1 MGMIDARR
9 WSLQCVRF
17 LEFDDNAFMLRSM
30 KSTKIWIMNLSTERS
45 TSAPVTNST
54 RGLTLALV
62 SNFTW
67 HSPSRLT
74 TLEDSLNSSLSSYL
88 FSATTQEYVSIFG
101 TSTQPHL
108 TSPDV
113 SNRTS
118 LNQPRTSYDS
128 KGAAYYI
135 CSVILVY
142 ALAIVLLVIS
152 LARRKRKDQYQP
164 ASQRSNGD
172 DYYVKAGQPL
182 GPDDN
187 SNDSNRWDWLSSN
200 CWWFSP
206 SPLILGNNHIRTI
219 FYVEWAKT
227 ADYYK
232 GRCLFKIWS

>member
-1 MGMIDARR
+1 
-9 WSLQCVRF
+9 
-17 LEFDDNAFMLRSM
+17 
-30 KSTKIWIMNLSTERS
+30 MNLSTERS

-54 RGLTLALV
+54 RGLTLTVV

-74 TLEDSLNSSLSSYL
+74 TLEDSLVNSSGLSSYL
-88 FSATTQEYVSIFG
+88 FSSTTQEYVSIFG
-101 TSTQPHL
+101 TSPQPHL
-108 TSPDV
+108 TSPEV
-113 SNRTS
+113 SNRTTLS
-118 LNQPRTSYDS
+118 QPRTSYDS

-187 SNDSNRWDWLSSN
+187 SNDSNR
-200 CWWFSP
+200 
-206 SPLILGNNHIRTI
+206 
-219 FYVEWAKT
+219 
-227 ADYYK
+227 
-232 GRCLFKIWS
+232 